1 MSKKINAKKILEV
14 IAKIKQKADELKPI
28 LDQLKPFAI
37 PIIED
42 IQKNGLFKHKKRII
56 NLEKTVSQL
65 QEVVALQVKLN
76 EAQQEQIDSLLLAV
90 QELTNEQED

>member
-1 MSKKINAKKILEV
+1 MTKKIDLSKILEI
-14 IAKIKQKADELKPI
+14 IAKIKQKANELKPI
-28 LDQLKPFAI
+28 LEQLKPFAI

-42 IQKNGLFKHKKRII
+42 IQKNGLFKRKKRII

-76 EAQQEQIDSLLLAV
+76 EAQQDQIDSLLLAV
-90 QELTNEQED
+90 QELTKEEEY

>member
-1 MSKKINAKKILEV
+1 MTKKINFPKILEI
-14 IAKIKQKADELKPI
+14 IAKIKQKANELKPI
-28 LDQLKPFAI
+28 LDQIKPFAI

-42 IQKNGLFKHKKRII
+42 IQKNGLFKRKKRII

-76 EAQQEQIDSLLLAV
+76 EAQQDQIDSLLLAF
-90 QELTNEQED
+90 QELTSEEED